1 MEKID
6 KIMTQTEY
14 MELLNE
20 FRMLEMEEEITGKD
34 NSVRMNEIKELLEID
49 EEEDD

>member
-1 MEKID
+1 MEKIN
-6 KIMTQTEY
+6 KVMTNTEY
-14 MELLNE
+14 QELLNE
-20 FRMLEMEEEITGKD
+20 FKKLEMEEEITGKD